1 MRASLDIPPGDCN
14 VPAHIVLNR
23 AATWP
28 YQGSMGILTIT
39 LNPAVDLETRTPE
52 LVPGDKLRCTPP
64 RVDPGGGG
72 INVAR
77 AIHVLGGQARAAVA
91 VGGPVGTGLVERL
104 RAAGH
109 DVRRHCRRRGETR
122 QNLSVIEEDT
132 GAQYRFIFPGPD
144 WRASDLD
151 AALES
156 AAAAGAA
163 RRLRGAFG
171 LGAAWAG
178 AVGVEGPRAGAQGP
192 PAARSWSDTSG
203 APLAEIA
210 RAGLGLKVLRM
221 DQVEA
226 EELVGRKLR
235 LRGGHRDVGSDLV
248 ASGAAEIAIL
258 ARGAEGSVLVTS
270 TERWFAPAAD
280 VPVVSVT
287 GAGDSFVA
295 GATLALSRDMAFA
308 GRSLL
313 GILRSQR
320 RSDKPKRRSCATP
333 TCSG

>member
-1 MRASLDIPPGDCN
+1 
-14 VPAHIVLNR
+14 
-23 AATWP
+23 
-28 YQGSMGILTIT
+28 MGILTIT

-109 DVRRHCRRRGETR
+109 DVAPLPSPGETR

-132 GAQYRFIFPGPD
+132 GAQYRFIFPGPGLA
-144 WRASDLD
+144 RVGPRRRPG
-151 AALES
+151 S

-178 AVGVEGPRAGAQGP
+178 AVGVEGPRAARSRP
-192 PAARSWSDTSG
+192 PAARSWST
-203 APLAEIA
+203 PPA
-210 RAGLGLKVLRM
+210 R
-221 DQVEA
+221 
-226 EELVGRKLR
+226 
-235 LRGGHRDVGSDLV
+235 
-248 ASGAAEIAIL
+248 
-258 ARGAEGSVLVTS
+258 
-270 TERWFAPAAD
+270 RWPR
-280 VPVVSVT
+280 
-287 GAGDSFVA
+287 
-295 GATLALSRDMAFA
+295 SRVQ
-308 GRSLL
+308 GWV
-313 GILRSQR
+313 
-320 RSDKPKRRSCATP
+320 
-333 TCSG
+333 

>member
-1 MRASLDIPPGDCN
+1 
-14 VPAHIVLNR
+14 
-23 AATWP
+23 
-28 YQGSMGILTIT
+28 MGILTVT

-52 LVPGDKLRCTPP
+52 LVAGHKLRCAPP

-77 AIHVLGGQARAAVA
+77 AIHVLGGDARAAVA

-109 DVRRHCRRRGETR
+109 DVAPLPSPGETR
-122 QNLSVIEEDT
+122 QNLSVIEETT
-132 GAQYRFIFPGPD
+132 GAQYRFIFPGPE
-144 WRASDLD
+144 WSAADLD
-151 AALES
+151 AAKAALLPLVRPGDFVVLSGSVPPGLEPS
-156 AAAAGAA
+156 ALKDLARALKGAG
-163 RRLRGAFG
+163 
-171 LGAAWAG
+171 G
-178 AVGVEGPRAGAQGP
+178 AVVA
-192 PAARSWSDTSG
+192 DTSG

-226 EELVGRKLR
+226 EELVGRKLGSAR
-235 LRGGHRDVGSDLV
+235 ETADVGSDLV

-258 ARGAEGSVLVTS
+258 ARGAEGSVLATA

-295 GATLALSRDMAFA
+295 GATLALSRDMTLPEVLCW
-308 GRSLL
+308 G
-313 GILRSQR
+313 
-320 RSDKPKRRSCATP
+320 SCAASAAVTTEATELCDP
-333 TCSG
+333 EVFRVILSDCRAEPI